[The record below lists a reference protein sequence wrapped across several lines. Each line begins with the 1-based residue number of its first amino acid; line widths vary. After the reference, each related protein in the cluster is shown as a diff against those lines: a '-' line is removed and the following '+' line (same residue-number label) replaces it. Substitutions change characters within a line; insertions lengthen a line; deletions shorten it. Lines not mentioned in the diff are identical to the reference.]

1 MNGRIKQILLYK
13 IHKNLQNDRR
23 QSFTE
28 RKEYN
33 KIHKSLFDGFEGLEH
48 NHLFNFYDID
58 NDEDDIKF
66 SLTTYEQKHLLGD
79 NPFFRPGCFLKK
91 IAAKERTN
99 KRLTDDIR
107 RIVRENFSEGSATNE
122 PINSSQPHNKKLLQ
136 DWKEKKRSLEKDLE
150 DKTRQDKEMEVIT
163 KERIKLQEKKDENLE
178 EKQKAS
184 RNSKTSKP
192 ESKTKCQQAAPKVQK
207 EIIDTRIK
215 KRKIDE
221 ILVQTTSDD
230 DYLDKYFANH
240 VAYWKDA
247 EI

>member
-1 MNGRIKQILLYK
+1 MFVIRLIS
-13 IHKNLQNDRR
+13 H
-23 QSFTE
+23 TP
-28 RKEYN
+28 
-33 KIHKSLFDGFEGLEH
+33 
-48 NHLFNFYDID
+48 
-58 NDEDDIKF
+58 DEDDIKF

-79 NPFFRPGCFLKK
+79 NPFFRPGCFFEENSSQR
-91 IAAKERTN
+91 A
-99 KRLTDDIR
+99 
-107 RIVRENFSEGSATNE
+107 IVRENFSEGSATNE

-178 EKQKAS
+178 EKQRAS

-240 VAYWKDA
+240 VAY
-247 EI
+247 

>member
-1 MNGRIKQILLYK
+1 
-13 IHKNLQNDRR
+13 
-23 QSFTE
+23 
-28 RKEYN
+28 
-33 KIHKSLFDGFEGLEH
+33 
-48 NHLFNFYDID
+48 
-58 NDEDDIKF
+58 
-66 SLTTYEQKHLLGD
+66 
-79 NPFFRPGCFLKK
+79 
-91 IAAKERTN
+91 
-99 KRLTDDIR
+99 
-107 RIVRENFSEGSATNE
+107 
-122 PINSSQPHNKKLLQ
+122 
-136 DWKEKKRSLEKDLE
+136 
-150 DKTRQDKEMEVIT
+150 MEVIT

-221 ILVQTTSDD
+221 ILVQTTFDD
-230 DYLDKYFANH
+230 NYLDKYFANH